1 MHVYQITACS
11 LHTFCI
17 KNIII
22 FIWHRQISLETLKKL
37 LTIRF
42 VILSKK
48 KCIIYL
54 FVKPCF
60 SFEDHDAVWQKKI
73 KQIMLEY
80 RISSIYRSGQWS
92 WQKEP
97 IQRLCLWPWF
107 TPTPNRL
114 IPSPK
119 GYLHMMVR
127 TQTVLPDP
135 RNSTRYAHYSRKTQT
150 YISQNWE
157 HLMTTKSFQI
167 PSCRTYE
174 LTWTKI
180 TPTKQK
186 FGTVGE
192 VHWGKGFRR
201 RGSELI
207 YQPLWMSSS
216 PSGIPKFGSEGRD
229 LSREITL
236 CKTVA

>member
-1 MHVYQITACS
+1 MRPYD
-11 LHTFCI
+11 
-17 KNIII
+17 
-22 FIWHRQISLETLKKL
+22 R
-37 LTIRF
+37 
-42 VILSKK
+42 
-48 KCIIYL
+48 
-54 FVKPCF
+54 
-60 SFEDHDAVWQKKI
+60 KKI